1 MNYSQ
6 LSRQIVDNVGGESNV
21 ISLVHCATRLR
32 FKLKDMS
39 NVNKEAIKELEGVI
53 SVVENGGQ
61 FQVVIGNTVGN
72 VYAEIIKII
81 EINENSNQSS
91 NEKESTGNNIFNKA
105 IDLITGILTPFMG
118 ALAGA
123 GVLKGLLAIFVSLQ
137 WIDKASSTYSI
148 LFAASDSL
156 FYFMPLIIAFTAAK
170 KFDANPIMAVTI
182 AGALI
187 YPSII
192 NLMNSSNHIE
202 FLGIPIITAN
212 YAYTIIPIIIAAW
225 ILSLLEKFCNNVI
238 HENVRGILTPL
249 ICLVVIVPLCFIVF
263 GPLGNF
269 LSNIISIIYSFI
281 YNLSPIVIGALVG
294 GLWQVAVMFGIH
306 WGFIP
311 VMLNNISKYQLDTL
325 NPLLGPANFSQG
337 GAALGVYFKTKN
349 KKLKSASRSG
359 AFVALFGITEPAI
372 YGATLKLKK
381 PFICACVGGA
391 VGGAITGY
399 FHSEALALVSPG
411 LLTIPVLYGPG
422 FKGALIGIATA
433 YILSAVL
440 TYIVG
445 FDDIVEENEACSNN
459 AIVENETYLSN
470 EEAENKK
477 NIETE
482 ILLSPLSGLIKPLA
496 EVNDEVFALG
506 ALGKGISIEPTEG
519 ILVSPVDGTLTSVFP
534 TGHAVGITTD
544 KGAEILIHIG
554 FDTVKLNG
562 EHFKIKVE
570 QGENIKKG
578 RLLVEFDI
586 DAIKEKG
593 FDITTP
599 IVITNSDNYSSI
611 VEKKSGNVCRNDEL
625 LELYI

>member
-1 MNYSQ
+1 MDYSQ
-6 LSRQIVDNVGGESNV
+6 LSRQIIENVGGENNV
-21 ISLVHCATRLR
+21 VSLVHCATRLR

-39 NVNKEAIKELEGVI
+39 NVNKESIKELEGVI
-53 SVVENGGQ
+53 SVVESGGQ
-61 FQVVIGNTVGN
+61 FQVVIGNTVGS
-72 VYAEIIKII
+72 VYSEIIKII
-81 EINENSNQSS
+81 KIGEMS
-91 NEKESTGNNIFNKA
+91 NEKESTDNNIFNKA
-105 IDLITGILTPFMG
+105 IDIITGILTPFMG

-187 YPSII
+187 YPSIV
-192 NLMNSSNHIE
+192 NMMNSSNQIE
-202 FLGIPIITAN
+202 FLGIPIFTAN
-212 YAYTIIPIIIAAW
+212 YAYTIIPIIIATW
-225 ILSLLEKFCNNVI
+225 ILSVFEKLCNKAI

-349 KKLKSASRSG
+349 NKLKSASRSG

-381 PFICACVGGA
+381 PFICGCIGGA

-399 FHSEALALVSPG
+399 FHSEALGLVSPG

-422 FKGALIGIATA
+422 FKGALIGIAVSYVLA
-433 YILSAVL
+433 AVL

-445 FDDIVEENEACSNN
+445 FDDIAKKNEICLDNVEEKKTYVDDN
-459 AIVENETYLSN
+459 IVEN
-470 EEAENKK
+470 K
-477 NIETE
+477 NNSETE
-482 ILLSPLSGLIKPLA
+482 ILLSPLSGIIKPLS
-496 EVNDEVFALG
+496 EVSDEVFASG
-506 ALGKGISIEPTEG
+506 ALGKGIAIEPTEG
-519 ILVSPVDGTLTSVFP
+519 ILVSPVDGVATAIFP
-534 TGHAVGITTD
+534 TGHAMGITTD
-544 KGAEILIHIG
+544 NGAEILIHIG

-578 RLLVEFDI
+578 QLLVEFDI
-586 DAIKEKG
+586 DKIKEKG

-625 LELYI
+625 LELHI

>member
-1 MNYSQ
+1 MNYSE
-6 LSRQIVDNVGGESNV
+6 LSRKIVDNVGGETNV

-32 FKLKDMS
+32 FKLSDMS
-39 NVNKEAIKELEGVI
+39 NVNKETIKELEGVI

-72 VYAEIIKII
+72 VYAEITKII
-81 EINENSNQSS
+81 KVDKNLNQSS
-91 NEKESTGNNIFNKA
+91 NEKESNNNIFNKA
-105 IDLITGILTPFMG
+105 IDIITGILTPFMG
-118 ALAGA
+118 TLAGA

-187 YPSII
+187 YPNIV
-192 NLMNSSNHIE
+192 NMMNSSSHIE
-202 FLGIPIITAN
+202 FLGIPIIIAN
-212 YAYTIIPIIIAAW
+212 YTYTIIPIIIATW

-281 YNLSPIVIGALVG
+281 YNLSPVIIGALVG

-349 KKLKSASRSG
+349 KRLKVASIQG
-359 AFVALFGITEPAI
+359 TAVALFGITEPAI

-381 PFICACVGGA
+381 PFVCGCIGGA

-433 YILSAVL
+433 YVLSAIL

-445 FDDIVEENEACSNN
+445 FDDIVEENEVSSNN
-459 AIVENETYLSN
+459 VIEENETCLSDK
-470 EEAENKK
+470 EGK
-477 NIETE
+477 NIEKE
-482 ILLSPLSGLIKPLA
+482 ILLSPLSGIIKPLA
-496 EVNDEVFALG
+496 EVSDEVFASG
-506 ALGKGISIEPTEG
+506 ALGKGIAIEPTEG
-519 ILVSPVDGTLTSVFP
+519 VLVSPVNGVVTALFP

-544 KGAEILIHIG
+544 NGAEILIHIG

-562 EHFKIKVE
+562 EHFKIKAQ

-578 RLLVEFDI
+578 QVLVEFELDK
-586 DAIKEKG
+586 IKEKG
-593 FDITTP
+593 FDLTTP
-599 IVITNSDNYSSI
+599 IVITNSDNYSKI
-611 VEKKSGNVCRNDEL
+611 IEKKSGNVSRNEEL

>member
-6 LSRQIVDNVGGESNV
+6 LSRNIIDNVGGETNV

-39 NVNKEAIKELEGVI
+39 NVNKKAIKELDGVI
-53 SVVENGGQ
+53 SIVENGGQ

-81 EINENSNQSS
+81 KIDENSNDKS
-91 NEKESTGNNIFNKA
+91 NKKESNDSNIFNKA
-105 IDLITGILTPFMG
+105 IDLITGIITPFFG
-118 ALAGA
+118 VLTGA
-123 GVLKGLLAIFVSLQ
+123 GVLKGLIAIFVSLQ
-137 WIDKASSTYSI
+137 WMDKASSTYSI

-170 KFDANPIMAVTI
+170 KFGVNQVMAVTI
-182 AGALI
+182 AGSLI
-187 YPSII
+187 YPSIVSM
-192 NLMNSSNHIE
+192 MNSSGHIE
-202 FLGIPIITAN
+202 FLGIPIIITN
-212 YAYTIIPIIIAAW
+212 YAYTIIPIIIAVW
-225 ILSLLEKFCNNVI
+225 MLSVLEKFCNKVM

-249 ICLVVIVPLCFIVF
+249 ICLAVIVPLCFIVF

-269 LSNIISIIYSFI
+269 FSNIISIIYSFI
-281 YNLSPIVIGALVG
+281 YNLNPIVIGAIVG
-294 GLWQVAVMFGIH
+294 GLWQVAVMRGIH

-311 VMLNNISKYQLDTL
+311 VILNNISKYQLDTL

-337 GAALGVYFKTKN
+337 GAVLGVYLKTKN
-349 KKLKSASRSG
+349 KKLKATSASG
-359 AFVALFGITEPAI
+359 AFAALFGITEPAI

-381 PFICACVGGA
+381 PFICACIGGS

-411 LLTIPVLYGPG
+411 LLTIPALYGRG
-422 FKGALIGIATA
+422 FKGVLIGISVS
-433 YILSAVL
+433 YVLSAVL

-445 FDDIVEENEACSNN
+445 FEDVVEKSETVQKDTILVNEKIIDS
-459 AIVENETYLSN
+459 
-470 EEAENKK
+470 
-477 NIETE
+477 E
-482 ILLSPLSGLIKPLA
+482 IILSPLSGLVKPLS
-496 EVNDEVFALG
+496 EVNDEVFASG
-506 ALGKGISIEPTEG
+506 ALGKGISIEPIEG
-519 ILVSPVDGTLTSVFP
+519 ILVSPVDGVLTSVFP

-562 EHFKIKVE
+562 EHFKIRVQ
-570 QGENIKKG
+570 QGESIKKG
-578 RLLVEFDI
+578 QLLVEFELEK
-586 DAIKEKG
+586 IKEKG
-593 FDITTP
+593 FDLTTP
-599 IVITNSDNYSSI
+599 IVVTNSDNYSNI
-611 VEKKSGNVCRNDEL
+611 VEKNRGNISRNDEV

>member
-6 LSRQIVDNVGGESNV
+6 LSREIVNNVGGESNI

-39 NVNKEAIKELEGVI
+39 NVNKETIKGLEGII

-72 VYAEIIKII
+72 VYAEITKII
-81 EINENSNQSS
+81 NVDLNQSS
-91 NEKESTGNNIFNKA
+91 NEMESTDKNVFNKA
-105 IDLITGILTPFMG
+105 IDIITGILTPFMG

-137 WIDKASSTYSI
+137 WVDKASSTYSI

-192 NLMNSSNHIE
+192 NMMNTSSHIE

-281 YNLSPIVIGALVG
+281 YNLNPIIIGALVG

-349 KKLKSASRSG
+349 KKLKVASIQGTS
-359 AFVALFGITEPAI
+359 VALFGITEPAI

-381 PFICACVGGA
+381 PFVCGCIGGA

-422 FKGALIGIATA
+422 FKGAIIGIATS
-433 YILSAVL
+433 YVLSAVL

-445 FDDIVEENEACSNN
+445 FDDIVEENEPCSNN
-459 AIVENETYLSN
+459 VIEENETCLSDK
-470 EEAENKK
+470 EEKNKK

-482 ILLSPLSGLIKPLA
+482 ILVSPLSGIIKPLA
-496 EVNDEVFALG
+496 EVSDEVFASG
-506 ALGKGISIEPTEG
+506 ALGKGIAIEPTEG
-519 ILVSPVDGTLTSVFP
+519 ILVSPVNGIVTAVFP

-544 KGAEILIHIG
+544 NGAEILIHIG

-562 EHFKIKVE
+562 EHFKIKAQ
-570 QGENIKKG
+570 QGENINKG
-578 RLLVEFDI
+578 QILVEFELDK
-586 DAIKEKG
+586 IKEKG
-593 FDITTP
+593 FDLTTP
-599 IVITNSDNYSSI
+599 IVITNSDNYSDI
-611 VEKKSGNVCRNDEL
+611 IEKKRGNVSVNEEL
-625 LELYI
+625 LELYIR